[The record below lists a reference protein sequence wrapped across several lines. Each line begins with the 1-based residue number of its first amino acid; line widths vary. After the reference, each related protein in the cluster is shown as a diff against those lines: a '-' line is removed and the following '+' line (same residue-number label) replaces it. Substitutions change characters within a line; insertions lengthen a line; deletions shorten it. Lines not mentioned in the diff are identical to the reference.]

1 MPNNSLSPKKNHK
14 WPLIIGGLI
23 ILIILI
29 PMVMLGA
36 DYMALNADNDPPFSK
51 VRFETCFNDG
61 GTCAYQG
68 SWYRIIR
75 WRKLGQTPHNEVK
88 FWVFP

>member
-1 MPNNSLSPKKNHK
+1 MPNNSLNPKKNHK

-36 DYMALNADNDPPFSK
+36 DYMALNADNEAELVRIK
-51 VRFETCFNDG
+51 VHGIGLFVGASLAKHLTM
-61 GTCAYQG
+61 
-68 SWYRIIR
+68 
-75 WRKLGQTPHNEVK
+75 K
-88 FWVFP
+88 

>member
-1 MPNNSLSPKKNHK
+1 
-14 WPLIIGGLI
+14 
-23 ILIILI
+23 
-29 PMVMLGA
+29 
-36 DYMALNADNDPPFSK
+36 MALNADHDPPFSK
-51 VRFETCFNDG
+51 IRFETCLKDG

-68 SWYRIIR
+68 PWYRIIR